1 MQMTLRSWKGQQAN
15 PLAWLQNAR
24 EVYGRTVLGLWFSGG
39 AVHQEEEKPP
49 IMAGVCGSNLFTWCR
64 PEAEATRTF
73 KASV

>member
-1 MQMTLRSWKGQQAN
+1 MQMTLRSWKGQQVN

-39 AVHQEEEKPP
+39 AVHQEEEKLP
-49 IMAGVCGSNLFTWCR
+49 IMARVCGSNLFTWCR

-73 KASV
+73 KASL